1 MIEKITLG
9 GGCFWCI
16 ETLYKR
22 VNGVTKVVSGYSGGH
37 VKNPCYREVCEKTT
51 GHIEVVQ
58 VHFDNEIISL
68 KQILDM
74 FWHLH
79 DPTQVDGQGKDIGP
93 QYMSA
98 VFCEN
103 EAQLN
108 IAIASKNEAEN
119 DKIWEKPFVTKIE
132 MIKNFYVAEQEHDDY
147 YDRVGDQNPYCTFVI
162 SPKVAKLQK
171 LFKKD
176 LK

>member
-16 ETLYKR
+16 ETLFKR
-22 VNGVTKVVSGYSGGH
+22 VKGVIKVTSGYSGGH
-37 VKNPCYREVCEKTT
+37 VKNPCYKEVCQKTT
-51 GHIEVVQ
+51 GHIEVVE
-58 VHFDNEIISL
+58 VVFDNDVIQLEQIIE
-68 KQILDM
+68 M

-79 DPTQVDGQGKDIGP
+79 DPTQMDGQGKDIGP

-103 EAQLN
+103 ENQIQVTLD
-108 IAIASKNEAEN
+108 SKDEAEN
-119 DKIWEKPFVTKIE
+119 DKIWDKPFITKIE
-132 MIKNFYVAEQEHDDY
+132 LKKNFYPAEKEHDDY
-147 YDRVGDQNPYCTFVI
+147 YDRVGSENPYCTFVI